1 VITITCRLFERSI
14 KTLLSLYSS
23 TPSTDKRYHAYIF
36 FEWPY
41 AGLSGADPRFSKDLY
56 TGDYSERVEHQPI
69 RGVCGR
75 SGAPGAETL
84 VRSRESFL
92 YTFIQKRGPEVNIFN
107 VLSGFCCESV
117 IVFCITAACMASA
130 SPWSMGMSAA
140 AQSGHAWI
148 HQCVAYIYHTSP

>member
-1 VITITCRLFERSI
+1 MRDITRIFTLNGPTLAYQGSI
-14 KTLLSLYSS
+14 HDLAKT
-23 TPSTDKRYHAYIF
+23 F
-36 FEWPY
+36 
-41 AGLSGADPRFSKDLY
+41 Y
-56 TGDYSERVEHQPI
+56 TGDYSERVERQPI

-75 SGAPGAETL
+75 SGAPGGRNPGEIK
-84 VRSRESFL
+84 ESFL
-92 YTFIQKRGPEVNIFN
+92 YTFIQKSGPEVNIFN